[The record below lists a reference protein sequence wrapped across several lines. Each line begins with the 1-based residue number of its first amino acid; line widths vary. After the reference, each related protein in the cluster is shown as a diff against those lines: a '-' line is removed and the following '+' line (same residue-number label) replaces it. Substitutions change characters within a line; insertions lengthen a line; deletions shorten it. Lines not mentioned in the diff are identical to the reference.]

1 MRNRQIKNLT
11 LSAMFLALG
20 IVLPFLTG
28 QIPAIGSMMLPMH
41 IPVLLCGL
49 ICGPQYGLAVGG
61 VMPLLRN
68 MMFQAPPMPNAISMT
83 FELAAYGLVI
93 GFLWSHSKWK
103 CVRSLYRSMIISML
117 SGRAVWG
124 ITQTVVMGI
133 SGNSFG
139 FSAFLSGAILT
150 AVPGIFLQLILI
162 PAVMVAL
169 HRAKIVSF
177 SSKLTTETSET

>member
-49 ICGPQYGLAVGG
+49 ICGPQYGLAVGAI
-61 VMPLLRN
+61 MPLLRN
-68 MMFQAPPMPNAISMT
+68 MMFQAPPMPAAISMT

-103 CVRSLYRSMIISML
+103 CIFSLYRSMIIAMI

-124 ITQTVVMGI
+124 IAQAVVMGVT
-133 SGNSFG
+133 GNSFG
-139 FSAFLSGAILT
+139 LSAFLSGAILT
-150 AVPGIFLQLILI
+150 AVPGIILQLILI
-162 PAVMVAL
+162 PAIMVAL
-169 HRAKIVSF
+169 HRAKIISF
-177 SSKLTTETSET
+177 SSKMTTETSET